1 MRLPTCFKTLFRGLL
16 LGCAMGMAG
25 CVSAPDVPV
34 KKAPPPVFPAPPA
47 EARFVY
53 ERTLYSSADVV
64 EEAAS
69 EGLRRM
75 LVGGGR
81 TGEGLGKPYG
91 VAAYEGKV
99 YVSDT
104 AQRVVLVFDIPGKRF
119 YRIGDDDPG
128 GLMKPFGLD
137 LDAQGNLYVVD
148 GMARHIQVYSKDGK
162 FLRTLGSAAHLRRPS
177 GVAVDAAGKRVYVVD
192 IGGIQTDEHKVIV
205 FDAVDG
211 KHLFDFGKRGTG
223 DGEFNLPRDI
233 AIGKDGLLYVVDG
246 GNFRI
251 QVFTPEGVYVR
262 RFGAVGLRS
271 GQFSKPKEIA
281 IGEDGNV
288 YVVDI
293 AFGNFQIFNPQGQVL
308 LAVGGRAETDGPAR
322 FMLPQGIAVDK
333 DGRVYMADQYFR
345 KVDVFRP
352 AGLDENAGF
361 AVPGARK

>member
-1 MRLPTCFKTLFRGLL
+1 
-16 LGCAMGMAG
+16 
-25 CVSAPDVPV
+25 
-34 KKAPPPVFPAPPA
+34 
-47 EARFVY
+47 
-53 ERTLYSSADVV
+53 
-64 EEAAS
+64 
-69 EGLRRM
+69 
-75 LVGGGR
+75 
-81 TGEGLGKPYG
+81 
-91 VAAYEGKV
+91 
-99 YVSDT
+99 
-104 AQRVVLVFDIPGKRF
+104 
-119 YRIGDDDPG
+119 
-128 GLMKPFGLD
+128 
-137 LDAQGNLYVVD
+137 
-148 GMARHIQVYSKDGK
+148 
-162 FLRTLGSAAHLRRPS
+162 
-177 GVAVDAAGKRVYVVD
+177 VYVVD

-211 KHLFDFGKRGTG
+211 KHLFDFGKRGTA

-251 QVFTPEGVYVR
+251 QVFTPEGVFVR

-333 DGRVYMADQYFR
+333 DGRIYMADQFFR

-352 AGLDENAGF
+352 AGLDENAGY
-361 AVPGARK
+361 AAAPSVKK